1 MKATVRERRV
11 RDYERGLGSCS
22 CETLGICPL
31 CTATRTIR
39 QDDDDSADTTTAA
52 ATGPWSAFVTDS
64 DGERR

>member
-1 MKATVRERRV
+1 MKTTLRERRV
-11 RDYERGLGSCS
+11 RAYERGLGSCS

-52 ATGPWSAFVTDS
+52 ATGPWSTFNLHAGS
-64 DGERR
+64 DHE